1 MIYETTVYW
10 STPPSG
16 AAAAAISAKAAEMND
31 AGKTVDTTVTWVTED
46 PPVGRRHWVDEA
58 SAIEWRDF
66 ILPQGADSVNIQVV
80 PGT

>member
-10 STPPSG
+10 SAPPSG
-16 AAAAAISAKAAEMND
+16 TAATAIAAKSAEMHD
-31 AGKTVDTTVTWVTED
+31 AGKTSDTTVTWVTED
-46 PPVGRRHWVDEA
+46 PPVARRHWIDEA

-66 ILPQGADSVNIQVV
+66 ILQQGADSVNIQAV